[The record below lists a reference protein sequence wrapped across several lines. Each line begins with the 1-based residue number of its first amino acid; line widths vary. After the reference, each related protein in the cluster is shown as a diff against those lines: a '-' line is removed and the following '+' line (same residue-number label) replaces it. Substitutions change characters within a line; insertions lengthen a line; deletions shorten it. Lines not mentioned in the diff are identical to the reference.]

1 MYVLKSSDLD
11 TKEELNVVA
20 EEDALQNNPNKN
32 VLKWTVVYCTNYS
45 KSAK

>member
-32 VLKWTVVYCTNYS
+32 VLK
-45 KSAK
+45 